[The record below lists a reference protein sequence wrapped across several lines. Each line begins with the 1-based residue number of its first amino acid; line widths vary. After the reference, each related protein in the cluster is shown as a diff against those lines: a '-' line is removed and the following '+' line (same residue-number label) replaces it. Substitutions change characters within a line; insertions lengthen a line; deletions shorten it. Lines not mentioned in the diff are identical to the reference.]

1 MYIPNYFQ
9 LDESEVADFITNNNF
24 ATLISIGADG
34 VLVNYAPLL
43 LDSKNNCLIGHLSN
57 DNSHLQL
64 MNDNQQIVVIFHGAD
79 GYVSPNWYKD
89 KTQVPTWNFVK
100 VEVKGRVNLITS
112 DGDKLV
118 ILEQLSNFHE
128 HRINSDWEMVKVP
141 QDKLA
146 AMLKAI
152 TGFKINIESVKGK
165 AKLSQNKSLAERS
178 RVIEGLKSLQ
188 DSKSDALAKIMIELT

>member
-64 MNDNQQIVVIFHGAD
+64 MNDNQQIVVISFPHRRPD
-79 GYVSPNWYKD
+79 FMHHCPYW
-89 KTQVPTWNFVK
+89 
-100 VEVKGRVNLITS
+100 LIS
-112 DGDKLV
+112 Y
-118 ILEQLSNFHE
+118 
-128 HRINSDWEMVKVP
+128 
-141 QDKLA
+141 
-146 AMLKAI
+146 
-152 TGFKINIESVKGK
+152 
-165 AKLSQNKSLAERS
+165 
-178 RVIEGLKSLQ
+178 
-188 DSKSDALAKIMIELT
+188 